1 MESNLDTRLPKLGCS
16 VVVVV
21 YGFIAFVLASQLL
34 QLADDL
40 STFIVLF
47 VKKLV
52 SLTFLFLSLL
62 VVKVNLLEKQ
72 AICSHK
78 CAWKWVE
85 CEECGHWY
93 HCVCASLSCKNAE
106 PVNFVCVG
114 QYWGDRVGNVQMSQV
129 PSIL

>member
-47 VKKLV
+47 VKKI
-52 SLTFLFLSLL
+52 SFFDFSFSFIACCEGQPTREAS
-62 VVKVNLLEKQ
+62 NLQ
-72 AICSHK
+72 
-78 CAWKWVE
+78 
-85 CEECGHWY
+85 
-93 HCVCASLSCKNAE
+93 
-106 PVNFVCVG
+106 
-114 QYWGDRVGNVQMSQV
+114 SQV
-129 PSIL
+129 CMEVGGM